1 MTEDRPVHAGVHFPP
16 PLLFVVPFALGLVL
30 HRWHRLTI
38 VPAASLPLVRAVEVA
53 GVVLML
59 AWAVGTATAFGKFLR
74 ARTSIL
80 PFRPSS
86 ALVTSGPY
94 RFTRNPMYV
103 SMAALYIGGALALN
117 ALWPLLL
124 LPVVLVVVDRAVIR
138 REERYLMRAFGA
150 EYDAYRSRVRRWL

>member
-1 MTEDRPVHAGVHFPP
+1 MTNAEPAHAGVHFPP
-16 PLLFVVPFALGLVL
+16 PLLYVIPFALGMLV

-38 VPAASLPLVRAVEVA
+38 VPPASLSLVRAVEIA
-53 GVVLML
+53 GIALML
-59 AWAVGTATAFGKFLR
+59 VWALGTATAFGRFLR
-74 ARTSIL
+74 ARTTIL

-86 ALVTSGPY
+86 SLVTTGPY

-103 SMAALYIGGALALN
+103 SLAALYTGGALTLN

-138 REERYLMRAFGA
+138 REERYLTSAFGKDY
-150 EYDAYRSRVRRWL
+150 EAYRSRVRRWL

>member
-1 MTEDRPVHAGVHFPP
+1 MTEAQPAHAGVHFPP
-16 PLLFVVPFALGLVL
+16 PLLFVVPFALGMFLQ
-30 HRWHRLTI
+30 RWHGLTI
-38 VPAASLPLVRAVEVA
+38 VPPAIPSLVRAVEVA

-59 AWAVGTATAFGKFLR
+59 AWALGTATAFGKFLR

-86 ALVTSGPY
+86 SLVTSGPY

-103 SMAALYIGGALALN
+103 SMAALYMGGALALN

-124 LPVVLVVVDRAVIR
+124 LPLVLVVVDRAVIR
-138 REERYLMRAFGA
+138 REERYLTRAFGK